1 MPIQNCSVTKGDYLM
16 QMWCTKCLLF
26 IFLWLGLGA
35 CAVAEDAPWYEVE
48 VIVFEHVGAAAR
60 AGTWLQDAGT
70 IDSGRASPGFASAQT
85 PKLLDRRSHRL
96 SGVESTLAASK
107 KYRPIVHLMWRQPAY
122 PARRA
127 QPVAITS
134 PDGSQLTGTVRLSRS
149 RYLHFETNL
158 FYRKTAYGNPE
169 QGFRLKDHRRINNG
183 ELAYFDH
190 PVFGMLVMATRLQRP
205 GEQVEQ
211 EPVDEPANATETK
224 PGEED

>member
-1 MPIQNCSVTKGDYLM
+1 M
-16 QMWCTKCLLF
+16 QTWRTKCWLF
-26 IFLWLGLGA
+26 IFLWLGLVA
-35 CAVAEDAPWYEVE
+35 RAVAEDAPWYEVE
-48 VIVFEHVGAAAR
+48 VIVFEHAGAAVR

-70 IDSGRASPGFASAQT
+70 IASERVSPGFAPAQA
-85 PKLLDRRSHRL
+85 PELLDRLSHRL

-134 PDGSQLTGTVRLSRS
+134 PDGSQLTGTVRLLQS
-149 RYLHFETNL
+149 RYLHFETDL
-158 FYRKTAYGNPE
+158 FYRKATYGDPA
-169 QGFRLKDHRRINNG
+169 QGFRLKDRRRISTR

-190 PVFGMLVMATRLQRP
+190 PVFGMLVMATRLQRS

-211 EPVDEPANATETK
+211 EPIEEPANAIGAK